1 MWVPLCI
8 ERFKIARFFICMQV
22 EDEVEENESGGE
34 EEDKEDGEGD
44 KGEEDQEGEKKAEE
58 VG

>member
-1 MWVPLCI
+1 
-8 ERFKIARFFICMQV
+8 MQV

-44 KGEEDQEGEKKAEE
+44 KGEEDQEGESCH
-58 VG
+58 GNRMTCQMLSW